1 MTSNPPRL
9 GPTVRRS
16 VPVVIWLITG
26 LFVAAGL
33 VQTAV
38 FPNVR
43 SPDELRHVDLVVQVE
58 QGRAWPWPDPGTS
71 FVSVGTDAGHFLFE
85 DRLPGPQH
93 LTDRVE
99 DAPGSA
105 GHVPPRGER
114 ASFDE
119 AGAFETLHDD
129 RDDDGLQE
137 PVLNQLVQHPPL
149 YYVLG
154 AGLLR
159 LVPDWTAA
167 PMDQVW
173 LWLRW
178 LNVLLAAPLPILLW
192 ASARRLRLPE
202 PLPVAAA
209 LAPLAVPEMSH
220 LLTAVNND
228 NLLVSL
234 GAALTYLLV
243 RVMTGD
249 LTRRTAL
256 LVGLVTTAGMLTKGF
271 ALMFPALILL
281 AYGVAALRS
290 RPRWKAAAGSLLVAA
305 AACVPGAL
313 WWVRNLVLYGAIQPH
328 GTHTTMPD
336 LTPVYGWS
344 DGGWRWLSRM
354 LERFVTT
361 FFVQDHASARQLDP
375 SVIAAWVVFLGILT
389 AIVFAL
395 VRRTIPR
402 ATAVVLL
409 AGAPLLG
416 AIVAKGSWE
425 QFAAFANDHAAQQG
439 RYLYTGFAG
448 VALVAIAGTAALP
461 AVWRRRVPAVVLGLA
476 LVLHVTFQYD
486 TWNLYWMPRG
496 ADGPDAVFRAAAAMA
511 YWYPWNPWILLAVIA
526 AGIATAA
533 GVTWQ
538 VVRAARTTDGVGPDN
553 GVGPAAGVGPDA
565 APEAGTGAPAGPRD
579 ATAPH
584 DPLGADPEPAR

>member
-1 MTSNPPRL
+1 MRARI
-9 GPTVRRS
+9 GAKVRR
-16 VPVVIWLITG
+16 VPVVVWLITG
-26 LFVAAGL
+26 LFVAVSLA
-33 VQTAV
+33 QTAV

-43 SPDELRHVDLVVQVE
+43 SPDELRHVDLIVQLE

-71 FVSVGTDAGHFLFE
+71 FVSVGTDAGHHLFE

-99 DAPGSA
+99 DATPTSPRF
-105 GHVPPRGER
+105 VPPRGER
-114 ASFDE
+114 ASFEE

-154 AGLLR
+154 AGVLR

-178 LNVLLAAPLPILLW
+178 LNVLLAAPLPLLLW

-209 LAPLAVPEMSH
+209 LTPLAIPEMSH

-234 GAALTYLLV
+234 GTALTYLLV

-256 LVGLVTTAGMLTKGF
+256 LIGLVTTAGLLTKGF

-281 AYGVAALRS
+281 AYGVAVLRERGRW
-290 RPRWKAAAGSLLVAA
+290 RPAVGALLVAA
-305 AACVPGAL
+305 ATCVPGAL

-336 LTPVYGWS
+336 LTPVYGWA

-361 FFVQDHASARQLDP
+361 FFVQDHASTRQLDP
-375 SVIAAWVVFLGILT
+375 SVIAAWVVFLALLT

-409 AGAPLLG
+409 AGAPMLG

-448 VALVAIAGTAALP
+448 VALVAVAGAAALP
-461 AVWRRRVPAVVLGLA
+461 AAWRRWVPAAVLGLA

-496 ADGPDAVFRAAAAMA
+496 ADGPDDVLRAAAAMA
-511 YWYPWNPWILLAVIA
+511 YWYPWSPWALLAVLA
-526 AGIATAA
+526 AGVAA
-533 GVTWQ
+533 AAAVTWQ
-538 VVRAARTTDGVGPDN
+538 VVRRPRPAA
-553 GVGPAAGVGPDA
+553 GPAAPGEPREPHA
-565 APEAGTGAPAGPRD
+565 AREA
-579 ATAPH
+579 
-584 DPLGADPEPAR
+584 EPQSAR